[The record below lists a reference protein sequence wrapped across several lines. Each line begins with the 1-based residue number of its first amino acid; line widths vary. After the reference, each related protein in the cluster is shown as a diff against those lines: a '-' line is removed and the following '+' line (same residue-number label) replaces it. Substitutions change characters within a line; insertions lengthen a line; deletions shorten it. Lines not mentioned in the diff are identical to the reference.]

1 LHEAIQTMHRSLG
14 SIRVP
19 VLLVNSRSDP
29 TVPFSQAEQ
38 VRKLLVNAEVEQVIL
53 EKSGHV
59 VTEDVEHEIVF
70 DTAFRF
76 IQKNN

>member
-1 LHEAIQTMHRSLG
+1 
-14 SIRVP
+14 
-19 VLLVNSRSDP
+19 
-29 TVPFSQAEQ
+29 